1 MLGLMA
7 ARSQS
12 LSKCRELGRDKPM
25 LFLELHVFF

>member
-1 MLGLMA
+1 MLGLMG

-12 LSKCRELGRDKPM
+12 LSNRRGLGRDKPM